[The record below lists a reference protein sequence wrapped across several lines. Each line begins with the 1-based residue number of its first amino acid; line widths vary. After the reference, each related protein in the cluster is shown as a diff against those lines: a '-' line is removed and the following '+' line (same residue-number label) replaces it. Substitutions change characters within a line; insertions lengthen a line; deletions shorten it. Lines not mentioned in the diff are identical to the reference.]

1 MKAFHFLLFITLI
14 SACSSEPGDPLQE
27 ILSGSSSAV
36 TDVVDQKD
44 RYEVQIRYTQID
56 RDSLNRPS
64 FTSYEFNVDSNR
76 YFYPASTVKMP
87 IAFLAMEFIN
97 NLRDSLE
104 DERIDMHSAIRIDSL
119 RDRQS
124 VVIGDT
130 TSRNGQASVAHY
142 IKKIFTVSDN
152 DAYNRLF
159 ELMGRDYINDRLADK
174 GYLGI
179 NINHRLSLAGIN
191 NQYTPSWRLEAE
203 NEILVEQSEQFDN
216 QERPNHQD
224 NLIKGKGYTDID
236 GKLVNAPFDFTHKN
250 AFSVQA
256 LENVIKSVLFPESV
270 PESMRFNLTAEDY
283 QYLYTCMS
291 IIPRESTYPKYNQW
305 DSYVKF
311 FLFGDDKAPMPD
323 HIRIFNKV
331 GDAYG
336 FLTDCAY
343 VVDFDN
349 RVEFLLTS
357 TVSVND
363 NQIYNDGVY
372 EYDKTG
378 FPFMAELGKAVY
390 AYELGRERE
399 YLPDLSRFESLVY
412 E

>member
-97 NLRDSLE
+97 NLRDSLK

-174 GYLGI
+174 GY
-179 NINHRLSLAGIN
+179 H
-191 NQYTPSWRLEAE
+191 
-203 NEILVEQSEQFDN
+203 
-216 QERPNHQD
+216 
-224 NLIKGKGYTDID
+224 
-236 GKLVNAPFDFTHKN
+236 
-250 AFSVQA
+250 
-256 LENVIKSVLFPESV
+256 
-270 PESMRFNLTAEDY
+270 
-283 QYLYTCMS
+283 
-291 IIPRESTYPKYNQW
+291 
-305 DSYVKF
+305 
-311 FLFGDDKAPMPD
+311 
-323 HIRIFNKV
+323 
-331 GDAYG
+331 
-336 FLTDCAY
+336 
-343 VVDFDN
+343 
-349 RVEFLLTS
+349 
-357 TVSVND
+357 
-363 NQIYNDGVY
+363 
-372 EYDKTG
+372 
-378 FPFMAELGKAVY
+378 
-390 AYELGRERE
+390 
-399 YLPDLSRFESLVY
+399 
-412 E
+412 

>member
-1 MKAFHFLLFITLI
+1 
-14 SACSSEPGDPLQE
+14 
-27 ILSGSSSAV
+27 
-36 TDVVDQKD
+36 
-44 RYEVQIRYTQID
+44 
-56 RDSLNRPS
+56 
-64 FTSYEFNVDSNR
+64 
-76 YFYPASTVKMP
+76 
-87 IAFLAMEFIN
+87 
-97 NLRDSLE
+97 
-104 DERIDMHSAIRIDSL
+104 
-119 RDRQS
+119 
-124 VVIGDT
+124 
-130 TSRNGQASVAHY
+130 
-142 IKKIFTVSDN
+142 
-152 DAYNRLF
+152 
-159 ELMGRDYINDRLADK
+159 
-174 GYLGI
+174 
-179 NINHRLSLAGIN
+179 
-191 NQYTPSWRLEAE
+191 
-203 NEILVEQSEQFDN
+203 
-216 QERPNHQD
+216 
-224 NLIKGKGYTDID
+224 LIKGKGYTDID